1 MLTCRRFASLF
12 RPSVWKYV
20 YVDNSV
26 TAGLITRAWIQF
38 PHTRGLTKH
47 LWTRSPDTIDELFA
61 STALS
66 FDLGVTKLAFEGM
79 GTPGARFPKL
89 LAEGIERLST
99 NLEELTLR
107 EYEKVESEN
116 FRLSTLVP
124 KLSALDISMP
134 CDDPERFYGLR
145 DLDLLEV
152 AFKIPPDEA
161 DDDGTAE
168 NTSLGRTAQVVKHCL
183 PTLEYITMFW
193 GGCNCCTSAP
203 MNKRLASLFDAPVGP
218 NLRSFTLDNFQLF
231 STTRSYPLPDILRAL
246 SASPKLRNIYF
257 FSLGRF
263 APPLDFE
270 EQWKDLRIESVEK
283 LSMASHYSEQ
293 TQYRGMLTDNTLRP
307 IVHFLKIFPS
317 LRSLT
322 MLHAFDSTDDNTR
335 PCIEAQLATA
345 SPDEFALV
353 APSLSVLMKV
363 TMKTALVSLRLGKLD
378 IFRRASEVAD
388 WEVELVHE
396 IL

>member
-1 MLTCRRFASLF
+1 MHTSVRTLTSCSR
-12 RPSVWKYV
+12 
-20 YVDNSV
+20 
-26 TAGLITRAWIQF
+26 TGLITRAWIQF

-293 TQYRGMLTDNTLRP
+293 TQYRGMLTDVSSYLHFRLQMLTHASLEQRILSDPSCIFSKSSHPFEALRCFTHSTRRTTTHGP
-307 IVHFLKIFPS
+307 VSKHSSQQPLQTNSRLS
-317 LRSLT
+317 LL
-322 MLHAFDSTDDNTR
+322 
-335 PCIEAQLATA
+335 PC
-345 SPDEFALV
+345 
-353 APSLSVLMKV
+353 
-363 TMKTALVSLRLGKLD
+363 RY
-378 IFRRASEVAD
+378 
-388 WEVELVHE
+388 
-396 IL
+396 